1 MEETKGFYDFC
12 VPYNKDEKLLRA
24 ICNELVDLGYKTIAI
39 EQVFDHSKKE
49 NVKRASDI
57 FPEPINLKWLQDEF
71 KNKLKILQRLTII
84 YMDVAVAHAMGNSM
98 NLKKFN
104 LVAGQPKTDAALTH
118 CCTTFNGDL
127 VTFDAQAGA
136 RLYVNRK
143 AYQVAVKRGIFFEI
157 KYSPLI
163 VDTNFRKD
171 IIKIAH
177 NYFVRGKSKSI
188 IISSGATNPFEL
200 RGPYDVANLS
210 FIFGLSEDQGKC
222 AIDRF
227 CRQLFLRAE
236 SRRIGK
242 TIMFVKSSGPI
253 VFSDSSSSEHEED
266 EGMLNAEEKE
276 DQEDVI
282 KFPKSSDSEQESVDN
297 DDEQPNKKKKLS

>member
-1 MEETKGFYDFC
+1 MEETKGFYDVCIPF
-12 VPYNKDEKLLRA
+12 NKDERVLRE
-24 ICNELVDLGYKTIAI
+24 ICTELVDLGYRTIAI

-49 NVKRASDI
+49 NVKRSSDI
-57 FPEPINLKWLQDEF
+57 FPEPVNIEWLKDEY

-84 YMDVAVAHAMGNSM
+84 YVDVAVAHAMGNSL
-98 NLKKFN
+98 NLKKYN

-118 CCTTFNGDL
+118 CCTTFNGDI
-127 VTFDAQAGA
+127 VTFDAQAGG
-136 RLYVNRK
+136 RIFVNRK
-143 AYQVAVKRGIFFEI
+143 AYQVAVKRGVFFEI

-163 VDTNFRKD
+163 TDSNFRKD
-171 IIKIAH
+171 MIKIAH
-177 NYFVRGKSKSI
+177 NYFVKGKSKSI
-188 IISSGATNPFEL
+188 IISSGATNRFEL

-236 SRRIGK
+236 SRRLGK

-253 VFSDSSSSEHEED
+253 VFSDSSSESEED
-266 EGMLNAEEKE
+266 DIADKNDVNVITFMKCSSESDEKNEE
-276 DQEDVI
+276 
-282 KFPKSSDSEQESVDN
+282 
-297 DDEQPNKKKKLS
+297 EQPIKKKKLS